1 MQTFHTIKWRACQSA
16 HLCKSVYYTQGTV
29 YRDEYQLQCIGN
41 CGDSDQYKGEGDSF
55 LDHIITRN
63 ETWYR
68 HYKLKS
74 RATHGMVICEFLI
87 EEKFQDVAL
96 SG

>member
-1 MQTFHTIKWRACQSA
+1 M
-16 HLCKSVYYTQGTV
+16 YYTQGTV

-74 RATHGMVICEFLI
+74 RAMHGMVTCEFLI